1 MKILVTAKRVT
12 DWDSK
17 VVPTKDGTGIDF
29 DNVDFKMNP
38 FCEIAVEE
46 AIRIADASDD
56 DAEIVVVAIG
66 DDEAT
71 QQVRQA
77 LAMGAHK
84 GILIECEES
93 ELDSDYV
100 AKLLVKV
107 CEEEEIDLVLLGKQ
121 AVDGDSNQVGQLMAE
136 YLGWP
141 QATFAYKV
149 EPQGGGEMTV
159 QREVDGGVETV
170 SLSLPAVITTDLR
183 LNEPRYATLP
193 NIMKAKR
200 KPFDTMEPDDLDV
213 ELGSPKV
220 EVVGYS
226 LPSERQAG
234 QIVGSVE
241 ELMEKLAQEAKV
253 I

>member
-17 VVPTKDGTGIDF
+17 VVPTSDGSAVDY

-46 AIRIADASDD
+46 AVRIGENIDD
-56 DAEIVVVAIG
+56 DVEIVVVAIG
-66 DDEAT
+66 DEES
-71 QQVRQA
+71 VREIRKA

-84 GILIECEES
+84 GIMIECEEA
-93 ELDSDYV
+93 ELDSDSV
-100 AKLLVKV
+100 ARLLVKV

-136 YLGWP
+136 MLGWP
-141 QATFAYKV
+141 QATFAYKL
-149 EPQGGGEMTV
+149 EMSDATNLNV

-170 SLSLPAVITTDLR
+170 ALSLPAVVTTDLR

-193 NIMKAKR
+193 NIMKAKK
-200 KPFDTMEPDDLDV
+200 KPLETMEPDDLDV
-213 ELGSPKV
+213 ELDTPKV
-220 EVVGYS
+220 EVISYS

-234 QIVGSVE
+234 QMVASVD
-241 ELMEKLAQEAKV
+241 ELLEKLANEAKV

>member
-12 DWDSK
+12 DYDSK
-17 VVPTKDGTGIDF
+17 VVPTADGSAINF

-46 AIRIADASDD
+46 AIRLVEAVDG
-56 DAEIVVVAIG
+56 EVIVVAMG

-71 QQVRQA
+71 QEVRKA

-84 GILIECEES
+84 GILVECDEAK
-93 ELDSDYV
+93 LDSDAV
-100 AKLLVKV
+100 AQLLVKLV
-107 CEEEEIDLVLLGKQ
+107 EQEEPDLVILGKQ

-149 EPQGGGEMTV
+149 ELEGESGATV

-170 SLSLPAVITTDLR
+170 KLSFPAVITTDLR
-183 LNEPRYATLP
+183 LNEPRYTKLP
-193 NIMKAKR
+193 DIMKAKR
-200 KPFDTMEPDDLDV
+200 KPFETMEPEDLGVDLDA
-213 ELGSPKV
+213 PKV
-220 EVVGYS
+220 EVISYG
-226 LPSERQAG
+226 LPSERKAG
-234 QIVGSVE
+234 QLVDSVAT
-241 ELMEKLAQEAKV
+241 LVDKLANEAKAL
-253 I
+253 

>member
-17 VVPTKDGTGIDF
+17 VEPTSDGKGIDF

-46 AIRIADASDD
+46 AIRITEASDD
-56 DAEIVVVAIG
+56 DNEIIVVAIG

-77 LAMGAHK
+77 LALGAHK
-84 GILIECEES
+84 GILIECEEA

-100 AKLLVKV
+100 AKMLVKI
-107 CEEEEIDLVLLGKQ
+107 CQDEDIDLVLLGKQ

-149 EPQGGGEMTV
+149 EPQGDGNMLV

-193 NIMKAKR
+193 NIKRAKR
-200 KPFDTMEPDDLDV
+200 KPFDTMEPDDLDID
-213 ELGSPKV
+213 LGSPKV

-234 QIVGSVE
+234 QIVSSVE

>member
-17 VVPTKDGTGIDF
+17 VVPTSDGSAVDY

-46 AIRIADASDD
+46 AVRIGEKIDD
-56 DAEIVVVAIG
+56 DVEIVVVAIG
-66 DDEAT
+66 DEES
-71 QQVRQA
+71 VREIRKA

-84 GILIECEES
+84 GIMIECEEA
-93 ELDSDYV
+93 ELDSDAV
-100 AKLLVKV
+100 ARLLVKV

-136 YLGWP
+136 MLGWP
-141 QATFAYKV
+141 QATFAYKF
-149 EPQGGGEMTV
+149 EMNDSENLSV

-170 SLSLPAVITTDLR
+170 ELSLPAVVTTDLR

-193 NIMKAKR
+193 NIMKAKK
-200 KPFDTMEPDDLDV
+200 KPLETMEPDDLDV
-213 ELGSPKV
+213 ELDSPKV
-220 EVVGYS
+220 EVISYS
-226 LPSERQAG
+226 LPGERQAG
-234 QIVGSVE
+234 QIVESVD
-241 ELMEKLAQEAKV
+241 ELIAKLASEAKA

>member
-17 VVPTKDGTGIDF
+17 VVPTSDGSAVDY

-46 AIRIADASDD
+46 AVRIGENIDD
-56 DAEIVVVAIG
+56 DVEIVVVAIG
-66 DDEAT
+66 DDES
-71 QQVRQA
+71 VREIRKA

-84 GILIECEES
+84 GIMIECEEA
-93 ELDSDYV
+93 ELDSDAV
-100 AKLLVKV
+100 ARLLVKV

-136 YLGWP
+136 MLGWP
-141 QATFAYKV
+141 QATFAYKL
-149 EPQGGGEMTV
+149 EMSDAENLSV

-170 SLSLPAVITTDLR
+170 ALSLPAVVTTDLR

-193 NIMKAKR
+193 NIMKAKK
-200 KPFDTMEPDDLDV
+200 KPLETFEPDDLDV
-213 ELGSPKV
+213 EIDSPKV
-220 EVVGYS
+220 EVINYS
-226 LPSERQAG
+226 LPGERQAG
-234 QIVGSVE
+234 QMVESVD
-241 ELMEKLAQEAKV
+241 ELIAKLAQEAKA